1 MGATE
6 HVEHKEIIQAIPI
19 EIREINSHGKQAR
32 VSQRRFRNRS
42 KPPLPVIDP
51 DAIFGGEI
59 IADIYIRRAV
69 AIDIVKHH
77 GQAPVVRRLPEWSSL
92 FILKGSIGEGE
103 RRESRT
109 AVIAIQHIGF
119 AVLDNPALVA
129 ERESSDQ
136 IGLSDGTTFH
146 ALNDQLAVDRV
157 SVQA

>member
-19 EIREINSHGKQAR
+19 EIREINSHGKHAR

-69 AIDIVKHH
+69 AVDIVKHH

-92 FILKGSIGEGE
+92 FILKGSRSEE
-103 RRESRT
+103 HTSELQS
-109 AVIAIQHIGF
+109 
-119 AVLDNPALVA
+119 PMYLVC
-129 ERESSDQ
+129 R
-136 IGLSDGTTFH
+136 L
-146 ALNDQLAVDRV
+146 LL
-157 SVQA
+157 